1 MTIVERY
8 DANNLKLTED
18 FNSLGELTHLS
29 FKASVNFFLQ
39 TEKSSNNSFIV
50 VIANQLQYK
59 QKNRDAI
66 KIDVHILNREI
77 ILLALCVIRCYSMND

>member
-50 VIANQLQYK
+50 VIGNQL
-59 QKNRDAI
+59 
-66 KIDVHILNREI
+66 
-77 ILLALCVIRCYSMND
+77 